1 MTKPTMLIVPDGV
14 AGWDQEIFD
23 GETPLQRADTPNFD
37 RLADKGGLF
46 QLKNIPDGCPPDSGI
61 ANLSLLGYDPRE
73 WYLGR
78 GPMEALNLGMDLKE
92 GEVAFRCNLVHVD
105 ENDVLAEYSSGNLPS
120 DVGAELFDA
129 LNEEFADRGFRFKP
143 GIRYRGVMV
152 AEGFED
158 TKCYLP
164 HDEMGRPVEEV
175 LPEGQNAD
183 RLTRMMQD
191 SRELLREHPLNKK
204 RAENG
209 EYTANM
215 AWPWGNGMMSQLP
228 QVNDRYGVDGC
239 VVAGVDLINGLGLSV
254 GLEKAEVP
262 GATGD
267 FDTDM
272 RAKADRALEELDD
285 DRMVFLHVE
294 ATDEAGHEGDPE
306 LKVEMIERFDREI
319 AGPVADALE
328 NRDFRIAMGPDHY
341 TPVQERT
348 HVDTPVPFVVIDD
361 GVDASGDGRFTEDD
375 ADKRPLVTEGWNEMA
390 RWFSGKKTAFHRS

>member
-1 MTKPTMLIVPDGV
+1 MLIVPDGV
-14 AGWDQEIFD
+14 AGWAQDEFD
-23 GETPLQRADTPNFD
+23 GRTPLEEAETPNLD
-37 RLADKGGLF
+37 RLADAGGVF
-46 QLKNIPDGCPPDSGI
+46 RLKNIPDECPPDSGI

-105 ENDVLAEYSSGNLPS
+105 DNDVLAEYSSGNLPS
-120 DVGAELFDA
+120 DVGAQLFDA
-129 LNEEFADRGFRFKP
+129 LDEAFSDRGFRFKP

-152 AEGFED
+152 AEGFET

-164 HDEMGRPVEEV
+164 HDEMGRPVKDV
-175 LPEGQNAD
+175 LPEGENAE
-183 RLTRMMQD
+183 RLTQLMRD
-191 SRELLREHPLNKK
+191 SRELLENHPLNRK

-209 EYTANM
+209 EYPANM
-215 AWPWGNGMMSQLP
+215 AWPWGNGKMASLP
-228 QVNDRYGVDGC
+228 NVKERYGLDGC

-254 GLEKAEVP
+254 GLEKADVP

-272 RAKADRALEELDD
+272 RAKADRALEELAEDK
-285 DRMVFLHVE
+285 MVFLHVE

-319 AGPVADALE
+319 GEPVADALE
-328 NRDFRIAMGPDHY
+328 NREIRIALGPDHY

-348 HVDTPVPFVVIDD
+348 HVDTPVPFIVIDD
-361 GVDASGDGRFTEDD
+361 GVDTGGNERFTEPD
-375 ADKRPLVTEGWNEMA
+375 ADRRPLVTEGWNEMA
-390 RWFSGKKTAFHRS
+390 RWFSGKQTSFTD